1 MTLEMWTDRQDKI
14 QTFFG
19 PGVQAD
25 IQKTD
30 QVSVPSKTVLSASFS
45 ADMASARQHAV
56 HHQCGAAWCMVQT
69 QPAREPDLSQN
80 ALCFIH
86 VNLARNVLGD

>member
-1 MTLEMWTDRQDKI
+1 MLCWQVLEFSIKKEMTLEMWTDRLDKI

-30 QVSVPSKTVLSASFS
+30 QVCA
-45 ADMASARQHAV
+45 
-56 HHQCGAAWCMVQT
+56 HHQATQQKGCMCISVT
-69 QPAREPDLSQN
+69 NWALLSNFMLPD
-80 ALCFIH
+80 CFPSTS
-86 VNLARNVLGD
+86 

>member
-1 MTLEMWTDRQDKI
+1 VLCWQVLEFSIKKEMTLEMWTDRLDKI

-30 QVSVPSKTVLSASFS
+30 QVCA
-45 ADMASARQHAV
+45 
-56 HHQCGAAWCMVQT
+56 HHQAT
-69 QPAREPDLSQN
+69 
-80 ALCFIH
+80 
-86 VNLARNVLGD
+86 

>member
-1 MTLEMWTDRQDKI
+1 MLCWQVLEFSIKKEMTLEMWTDRLDKI

-30 QVSVPSKTVLSASFS
+30 QVCA
-45 ADMASARQHAV
+45 
-56 HHQCGAAWCMVQT
+56 HHQAT
-69 QPAREPDLSQN
+69 
-80 ALCFIH
+80 
-86 VNLARNVLGD
+86 